1 MGVARVSGPLA
12 IVKMKDGSE
21 QYCYAGAFLD
31 TDEVDEDSLK
41 HLVKVKIVALVD
53 DEPVILEP
61 EPEPEPESE
70 EKQAEPEPEPKSEP
84 VKPTS
89 RGRAGKTK

>member
-1 MGVARVSGPLA
+1 MSGPLA

-21 QYCYAGAFLD
+21 QYCYAGAFLN

-41 HLVKVKIVALVD
+41 NLVKVKLVVLID
-53 DEPVILEP
+53 DEPIT
-61 EPEPEPESE
+61 PEPEPESE
-70 EKQAEPEPEPKSEP
+70 EKQAEPEPEAKSEP
-84 VKPTS
+84 VKPTG

>member
-1 MGVARVSGPLA
+1 MGVRVSGPLA

-21 QYCYAGAFLD
+21 QYCYAGAFIN

-41 HLVKVKIVALVD
+41 NLVKVKIVALID
-53 DEPVILEP
+53 DEPITP
-61 EPEPEPESE
+61 KPESE
-70 EKQAEPEPEPKSEP
+70 EKQAEPEPEAKSEP
-84 VKPTS
+84 VKPTG

>member
-21 QYCYAGAFLD
+21 QYCYAGAFLN

-41 HLVKVKIVALVD
+41 NLVKVKIVALID
-53 DEPVILEP
+53 DEPITP
-61 EPEPEPESE
+61 KPESE
-70 EKQAEPEPEPKSEP
+70 EKQAEPEPEAKSEP
-84 VKPTS
+84 VKPTG

>member
-1 MGVARVSGPLA
+1 MGIARVSGPLA

-21 QYCYAGAFLD
+21 QYCYAGAFIN

-41 HLVKVKIVALVD
+41 NLVKVKIVALID
-53 DEPVILEP
+53 DEPITP
-61 EPEPEPESE
+61 KPESE
-70 EKQAEPEPEPKSEP
+70 EKQAEPEPEAKSEP
-84 VKPTS
+84 VKPTG

>member
-21 QYCYAGAFLD
+21 QYCYAGAFIK
-31 TDEVDEDSLK
+31 TDEVDEDSLNN
-41 HLVKVKIVALVD
+41 LVKVKLVVLID
-53 DEPVILEP
+53 DEPITP
-61 EPEPEPESE
+61 KPESE
-70 EKQAEPEPEPKSEP
+70 EKQAEPEPEAESEP
-84 VKPTS
+84 VKPTG

>member
-12 IVKMKDGSE
+12 IVKMKHGSE
-21 QYCYAGAFLD
+21 QYCYAGAFIN

-41 HLVKVKIVALVD
+41 NLVKVKIVALID
-53 DEPVILEP
+53 DEPITP
-61 EPEPEPESE
+61 KPESE
-70 EKQAEPEPEPKSEP
+70 EKQAEPEPEAKSEP
-84 VKPTS
+84 VKPTG

>member
-21 QYCYAGAFLD
+21 HYCYAGAFLN

-41 HLVKVKIVALVD
+41 NLVKVKIVALID
-53 DEPVILEP
+53 DEPIT
-61 EPEPEPESE
+61 PEPEPESE
-70 EKQAEPEPEPKSEP
+70 EKQAEPEPEAKSES

>member
-1 MGVARVSGPLA
+1 MGVVRVSGPLA

-21 QYCYAGAFLD
+21 RYCYAGAFIN

-41 HLVKVKIVALVD
+41 SLVKVKIVALID
-53 DEPVILEP
+53 DEPITP
-61 EPEPEPESE
+61 KPESE
-70 EKQAEPEPEPKSEP
+70 EKQAEPEPEAKSEP
-84 VKPTS
+84 VKPTG

>member
-1 MGVARVSGPLA
+1 MGVTRVSGPLA

-21 QYCYAGAFLD
+21 QYCYAGAFLN

-41 HLVKVKIVALVD
+41 NLVKVKIVALID
-53 DEPVILEP
+53 DEPITP
-61 EPEPEPESE
+61 KPEPESE
-70 EKQAEPEPEPKSEP
+70 EKQAEPEPKSEP
-84 VKPTS
+84 VKPTG

>member
-21 QYCYAGAFLD
+21 QYCYAGAFIK
-31 TDEVDEDSLK
+31 TDEVDEDSLNN
-41 HLVKVKIVALVD
+41 LVKVKLVVLID
-53 DEPVILEP
+53 DKPITLKS
-61 EPEPEPESE
+61 ESE
-70 EKQAEPEPEPKSEP
+70 EKEATPGAESEP
-84 VKPTS
+84 VKPTG

>member
-21 QYCYAGAFLD
+21 QYCYAGAFIN

-41 HLVKVKIVALVD
+41 NLVKVKIVALID
-53 DEPVILEP
+53 DEPITP
-61 EPEPEPESE
+61 KPESE
-70 EKQAEPEPEPKSEP
+70 EKQAEPEPKSEP
-84 VKPTS
+84 VKPTG

>member
-1 MGVARVSGPLA
+1 MGVVRVSGPLA

-21 QYCYAGAFLD
+21 QYCYAGAFIN

-41 HLVKVKIVALVD
+41 NLVKVKIVALID
-53 DEPVILEP
+53 DEPITP
-61 EPEPEPESE
+61 KPESE
-70 EKQAEPEPEPKSEP
+70 EKQAEPEPEAKSEP
-84 VKPTS
+84 VKPTG

>member
-21 QYCYAGAFLD
+21 QYCYAGAFIN
-31 TDEVDEDSLK
+31 TDEVDEDSLNN
-41 HLVKVKIVALVD
+41 LVKVKLVALID
-53 DEPVILEP
+53 DEPIT
-61 EPEPEPESE
+61 PEPESE
-70 EKQAEPEPEPKSEP
+70 EKQAEPEPEAKSEP
-84 VKPTS
+84 VKPTG

>member
-21 QYCYAGAFLD
+21 QYCYAGAFIN

-41 HLVKVKIVALVD
+41 HLVKVKLVVLID
-53 DEPVILEP
+53 DEPIT
-61 EPEPEPESE
+61 PEPEPESE
-70 EKQAEPEPEPKSEP
+70 EKQAEPEPKSEP

>member
-1 MGVARVSGPLA
+1 MGVVRVSGPLA

-21 QYCYAGAFLD
+21 QYCYAGAFIN

-41 HLVKVKIVALVD
+41 NLVKVKIVALID
-53 DEPVILEP
+53 DEPITP
-61 EPEPEPESE
+61 KPEPESE
-70 EKQAEPEPEPKSEP
+70 EKQAEPEPEAKSEP
-84 VKPTS
+84 VKPTG

>member
-21 QYCYAGAFLD
+21 QYCYAGAFIN

-41 HLVKVKIVALVD
+41 NLVKVKIVALID
-53 DEPVILEP
+53 DEPITP
-61 EPEPEPESE
+61 KPESE
-70 EKQAEPEPEPKSEP
+70 EKQAEPEPEAKSEP
-84 VKPTS
+84 VKPAG

>member
-21 QYCYAGAFLD
+21 QYCYAGAFIN

-41 HLVKVKIVALVD
+41 NLVKVKIVALID
-53 DEPVILEP
+53 DEPITP
-61 EPEPEPESE
+61 KPESE
-70 EKQAEPEPEPKSEP
+70 EKQAEPEPEAKSEP
-84 VKPTS
+84 VKPTG
-89 RGRAGKTK
+89 RGRADKTK

>member
-1 MGVARVSGPLA
+1 MSGPLA

-21 QYCYAGAFLD
+21 QYCYAGAFIN

-41 HLVKVKIVALVD
+41 NLVKVKIVALID
-53 DEPVILEP
+53 DEPITP
-61 EPEPEPESE
+61 KPESE
-70 EKQAEPEPEPKSEP
+70 EKQAEPEPEAKSEP
-84 VKPTS
+84 VKPTG

>member
-21 QYCYAGAFLD
+21 QYCYAGAFIN

-41 HLVKVKIVALVD
+41 NLVKVKIVALID
-53 DEPVILEP
+53 DEPITP
-61 EPEPEPESE
+61 KPESE
-70 EKQAEPEPEPKSEP
+70 EKQAEPEPEAKSEP
-84 VKPTS
+84 VKPTG

>member
-1 MGVARVSGPLA
+1 MGVVRVSGPLA

-21 QYCYAGAFLD
+21 QYCYAGAFIN

-41 HLVKVKIVALVD
+41 NLVKVKIVALID
-53 DEPVILEP
+53 DEPITPKL
-61 EPEPEPESE
+61 ESE
-70 EKQAEPEPEPKSEP
+70 EKQAEPEPEAKSEP
-84 VKPTS
+84 VKPTG